1 MKQEQNSQI
10 YADLLGDYSSWLG
23 QLIRVAVYG
32 DAAAK
37 KSPPLAPSI
46 QKALAKIFI
55 KGVNAVPVQIL
66 DSEKYLLEQMQAM
79 LVTETAPT
87 QEMFQNFWQAYEG
100 LMGLLHRLEKDSLLG
115 DLGIDPVTGL
125 RSSKVMRKDLE
136 RELERRSRRGQPFSI
151 AMTRIDGADNCKDN
165 EKVKLAAKNVQKTIR
180 SFDDAYVMGAGEFL
194 ISLKHT
200 DVNGAM
206 RFSSRLTEALKM
218 DVDVKFT
225 MSSCVAEPMP
235 GDSIDD
241 LLANTRKDLDHIAG
255 LGAGASGQYEDIS
268 PLGRYV
274 MSLKD
279 TK

>member
-10 YADLLGDYSSWLG
+10 YADLLGDFSSWLG
-23 QLIRVAVYG
+23 QVLRMAIYG
-32 DAAAK
+32 DAASK
-37 KSPPLAPSI
+37 KTPPAAPPI
-46 QKALAKIFI
+46 QKALSKIFV
-55 KGVNAVPVQIL
+55 KGVNSIPAQIL
-66 DSEKYLLEQMQAM
+66 DSEKYLLEQVQN
-79 LVTETAPT
+79 LLTSENVPT
-87 QEMFQNFWQAYEG
+87 QDMFQNFWQAYEG

-115 DLGIDPVTGL
+115 DLGIDPITGL
-125 RSSKVMRKDLE
+125 RSSKVMKKDLE
-136 RELERRSRRGQPFSI
+136 RELERRSRRGQPFCI
-151 AMTRIDGADNCKDN
+151 AMTCIDGSDNCKDN

-206 RFSSRLTEALKM
+206 RFSSRLTEALKL

-225 MSSCVAEPMP
+225 MSCCVAEPMP

-241 LLANTRKDLDHIAG
+241 LLANTRKDLEHIAG

-274 MSLKD
+274 MSLKE

>member
-23 QLIRVAVYG
+23 RLIRVAMYG
-32 DAAAK
+32 DESAK
-37 KSPPLAPSI
+37 KNPPVAPSI
-46 QKALAKIFI
+46 QKSLSRVFI
-55 KGVNAVPVQIL
+55 KDVNAVPAQIL
-66 DSEKYLLEQMQAM
+66 DSEKYLSEQ
-79 LVTETAPT
+79 TEVLLTAKTIPT

-125 RSSKVMRKDLE
+125 RSSKVMKKDLE
-136 RELERRSRRGQPFSI
+136 RELERRSRRGQPFCI
-151 AMTRIDGADNCKDN
+151 AMTRIDGVANCADNEN
-165 EKVKLAAKNVQKTIR
+165 VKLAAKNVQKTIR
-180 SFDDAYVMGAGEFL
+180 SFDDAYVMNAGEFL

-206 RFSSRLTEALKM
+206 RFSTRLAESLKM

-225 MSSCVAEPMP
+225 MSCCVAEPMP

-268 PLGRYV
+268 PLGRFV
-274 MSLKD
+274 QSLKES
-279 TK
+279 K